1 MNIIELDQGTQPWL
15 DWRRTKRMASETPT
29 VTRRSP
35 YQTWT
40 GLREIKRGA
49 TTPQTSAMAHGHA
62 HEHDARLWA
71 AAETGLL
78 FVPVCVEEGEYG
90 ASLDGI
96 DGNAIVEIKAPFKG
110 KESDT
115 WKLAEKG
122 LIRPDYDDQVQTQL
136 MVSGAEVCYFT
147 VYDAA
152 TRRGILLERRPD
164 VDAWKRLDAQWDEF
178 WAWHLTD
185 DPDPAKNLRTDAEWI
200 EAAALYAASKRQA
213 DYYASIADAQRA
225 KLLDLAGGV
234 NAEGAGVKVSVFSKA
249 GSVDYK
255 KAIAELAKDANLDAY
270 RKAETTE
277 TRITLN

>member
-1 MNIIELDQGTQPWL
+1 MIIELEQDSDPWL
-15 DWRRTKRMASETPT
+15 SWRRTKRMASETPT

-35 YQTWT
+35 YQSWT
-40 GLREIKRGA
+40 DLREIKRGA
-49 TTPQTSAMAHGHA
+49 TTKQTAAMAHGHA

-78 FVPVCVEEGEYG
+78 FVPACVEEGDYG

-96 DGNAIVEIKAPFKG
+96 DGNSIVEIKAPYKG

-115 WKLAEKG
+115 WKFAERG
-122 LIRPDYDDQVQTQL
+122 LISPSYDDQVIHQL
-136 MVSGAEVCYFT
+136 EISGAEVCYFA

-152 TRRGILLERRPD
+152 TKRGILIERRPD
-164 VDAWKRLDAQWDEF
+164 VEAWKKLAAQWDEF

-185 DPDPAKNLRTDAEWI
+185 DPDPAKNLRTDADWI

-213 DYYASIADAQRA
+213 DYYASIADAQRT
-225 KLLDLAGGV
+225 KLLELAGGV
-234 NAEGAGVKVSVFSKA
+234 NTEGAGVRVSVFSKA

-255 KAIAELAKDANLDAY
+255 KAIAELAADADLDVY
-270 RKAETTE
+270 RRSGTTE